1 MIANIITIEAMK
13 RNILILIVSLL
24 LVGCQGDIVYTVFK
38 SLPNVGWEVDSSL
51 CYQPVITDS
60 VADYQML
67 ITIRHTD
74 VYPYQ
79 NLWLFVD
86 IEQDSLLL
94 TRDTIECYMANER
107 GEWLGGGLTVHELPL
122 LYSDNYQFANSG
134 EYQISITQG
143 MREDTLVG
151 IKEVGVKI
159 IRNEQK

>member
-1 MIANIITIEAMK
+1 MIANITTKAMR
-13 RNILILIVSLL
+13 RNILILITSLL
-24 LVGCQGDIVYTVFK
+24 LVGCQGDIVYTAFNT
-38 SLPNVGWEVDSSL
+38 LPNAGWEADSSL
-51 CYQPVITDS
+51 CYQPTITDS
-60 VADYQML
+60 VSDYQML

-74 VYPYQ
+74 AYPYQ

-86 IEQDSLLL
+86 IEKDSVSLR
-94 TRDTIECYMANER
+94 RDTIECYMANER
-107 GEWLGGGLTVHELPL
+107 GEWLGGGLSIHELPL
-122 LYSDNYQFANSG
+122 LYSDSYQFANSG

>member
-1 MIANIITIEAMK
+1 MRKNFLLLIT
-13 RNILILIVSLL
+13 SLL
-24 LVGCQGDIVYTVFK
+24 LVGCQGDIVYTAFK
-38 SLPNVGWEVDSSL
+38 TLPNTGWESDSSL
-51 CYQPVITDS
+51 CYQPVIADS
-60 VADYQML
+60 ILNCQML

-74 VYPYQ
+74 AYPYQ

-86 IEQDSLLL
+86 IQKDSIPV

-107 GEWLGGGLTVHELPL
+107 GEWLGGGLSIHELPL
-122 LYSDNYQFANSG
+122 LYNDNYQFARIG

-143 MREDTLVG
+143 MREDTLIG

>member
-38 SLPNVGWEVDSSL
+38 SLPNVGWEADSSL

-60 VADYQML
+60 IADYQML

-122 LYSDNYQFANSG
+122 LYSDSYQFANSG

-143 MREDTLVG
+143 MREDTLIG

>member
-38 SLPNVGWEVDSSL
+38 SLPNVGWESDSSL

-79 NLWLFVD
+79 NLWLFV
-86 IEQDSLLL
+86 
-94 TRDTIECYMANER
+94 
-107 GEWLGGGLTVHELPL
+107 P
-122 LYSDNYQFANSG
+122 
-134 EYQISITQG
+134 
-143 MREDTLVG
+143 
-151 IKEVGVKI
+151 
-159 IRNEQK
+159 

>member
-13 RNILILIVSLL
+13 KNILILITSLL
-24 LVGCQGDIVYTVFK
+24 LVGCQGDIVYTAFK
-38 SLPNVGWEVDSSL
+38 TLPNTGWEADSSL
-51 CYQPVITDS
+51 CYQPLIADS
-60 VADYQML
+60 ILNCQML

-74 VYPYQ
+74 AYPYQ

-86 IEQDSLLL
+86 IQKDSVPL

-122 LYSDNYQFANSG
+122 LYSNSYQFANSG

-151 IKEVGVKI
+151 I
-159 IRNEQK
+159 

>member
-1 MIANIITIEAMK
+1 MIANIITTKAMR

-38 SLPNVGWEVDSSL
+38 SLPNVGWEADSSL
-51 CYQPVITDS
+51 CYQPLIADS
-60 VADYQML
+60 ILNCQML

-74 VYPYQ
+74 AYPYQ

-86 IEQDSLLL
+86 IQKDSVPL

-107 GEWLGGGLTVHELPL
+107 GEWLGGGLSIHELPL
-122 LYSDNYQFANSG
+122 LYSDNYQFTNSG
-134 EYQISITQG
+134 EHQISITQG

>member
-38 SLPNVGWEVDSSL
+38 SLPNVGWEADSSL

-122 LYSDNYQFANSG
+122 LYSENYQFSNSG

>member
-1 MIANIITIEAMK
+1 MIVNIITIEAMK
-13 RNILILIVSLL
+13 RNILILITSLL

-38 SLPNVGWEVDSSL
+38 SLPNVGWEADSSL

-122 LYSDNYQFANSG
+122 LYSDRYQFANSG

>member
-1 MIANIITIEAMK
+1 MRKNFLLLIT
-13 RNILILIVSLL
+13 SLL
-24 LVGCQGDIVYTVFK
+24 LVGCQGDIVYTAFK
-38 SLPNVGWEVDSSL
+38 TIPNTGWESDSSL
-51 CYQPVITDS
+51 CYQPVIADS
-60 VADYQML
+60 ILNCQML

-74 VYPYQ
+74 AYPYQ

-86 IEQDSLLL
+86 IQKDSIPV

-107 GEWLGGGLTVHELPL
+107 GEWLGGGLSIHELPL
-122 LYSDNYQFANSG
+122 LYNDNYQFARIG

-143 MREDTLVG
+143 MREDTLIG

>member
-1 MIANIITIEAMK
+1 MK

-24 LVGCQGDIVYTVFK
+24 LVGCQGDIVYTTFK
-38 SLPNVGWEVDSSL
+38 SLPLVGWEADSSL
-51 CYQPVITDS
+51 CYNPVITDS

-74 VYPYQ
+74 AYPYQ

-86 IEQDSLLL
+86 IEKDSIQI

-107 GEWLGGGLTVHELPL
+107 GEWLGGGLTVRELPL
-122 LYSDNYQFANSG
+122 LYSADYQFASSG
-134 EYQISITQG
+134 EYHISITQG
-143 MREDTLVG
+143 MRNDTLIG

>member
-1 MIANIITIEAMK
+1 MK

-38 SLPNVGWEVDSSL
+38 SLPNVGWEADSSL

-74 VYPYQ
+74 AYPYQ

-122 LYSDNYQFANSG
+122 LYSENYRFANSG

>member
-13 RNILILIVSLL
+13 RNILILITSLL

-38 SLPNVGWEVDSSL
+38 SLPNVGWEADSSL

-107 GEWLGGGLTVHELPL
+107 GEWLGGGLSIHELPL
-122 LYSDNYQFANSG
+122 LYSDNYQFTNSG
-134 EYQISITQG
+134 EHQISITQG

>member
-1 MIANIITIEAMK
+1 
-13 RNILILIVSLL
+13 
-24 LVGCQGDIVYTVFK
+24 
-38 SLPNVGWEVDSSL
+38 
-51 CYQPVITDS
+51 
-60 VADYQML
+60 ML

-74 VYPYQ
+74 AYPYQ

-86 IEQDSLLL
+86 IQKDSIPV

-107 GEWLGGGLTVHELPL
+107 GEWLGGGLSIHELPL
-122 LYSDNYQFANSG
+122 LYNDNYQFASIG

-143 MREDTLVG
+143 MREDTLIG

>member
-1 MIANIITIEAMK
+1 MRKNFLLLIT
-13 RNILILIVSLL
+13 SLL
-24 LVGCQGDIVYTVFK
+24 LVGCQGDIVYTAFK
-38 SLPNVGWEVDSSL
+38 TLPNTGWESDSSL
-51 CYQPVITDS
+51 CYQPVIVDS
-60 VADYQML
+60 ILNCQML

-74 VYPYQ
+74 AYPYQ

-86 IEQDSLLL
+86 IQKDSIPV

-107 GEWLGGGLTVHELPL
+107 GEWLGGGLSIHELPL
-122 LYSDNYQFANSG
+122 LYNDNYQFARIG

-143 MREDTLVG
+143 MREDTLIG

>member
-13 RNILILIVSLL
+13 RNILILITSLL

-38 SLPNVGWEVDSSL
+38 SLPNVGWEADSSL

-60 VADYQML
+60 IADYQML

-74 VYPYQ
+74 AYPYQ

-86 IEQDSLLL
+86 IQKDSVPL

-107 GEWLGGGLTVHELPL
+107 GEWLGGGLSIHELPL
-122 LYSDNYQFANSG
+122 LYSDNYQFTNSG
-134 EYQISITQG
+134 EHQISITQG

>member
-24 LVGCQGDIVYTVFK
+24 LVSCQGDIVYTAFNT
-38 SLPNVGWEVDSSL
+38 LPNAGWEADSSL
-51 CYQPVITDS
+51 CYQPTITDS
-60 VADYQML
+60 VSDYQML

-74 VYPYQ
+74 AYPYQ

-86 IEQDSLLL
+86 IKKDSVLLR
-94 TRDTIECYMANER
+94 RDTIECYMANER
-107 GEWLGGGLTVHELPL
+107 GEWLGGGLSIHELPL
-122 LYSDNYQFANSG
+122 LYSDSYQFANSG
-134 EYQISITQG
+134 EHHISITQG
-143 MREDTLVG
+143 MREDTLIG

>member
-1 MIANIITIEAMK
+1 MRKNFLLLIT
-13 RNILILIVSLL
+13 SLL
-24 LVGCQGDIVYTVFK
+24 LVGCQGDIVYTAFK
-38 SLPNVGWEVDSSL
+38 TLPNTGWESDSSL
-51 CYQPVITDS
+51 CYQPVIADS
-60 VADYQML
+60 ILNCQML

-74 VYPYQ
+74 AYPYQ

-86 IEQDSLLL
+86 IQKDSVPL

-107 GEWLGGGLTVHELPL
+107 GEWLGGGLSIHELPL
-122 LYSDNYQFANSG
+122 LYNDNYQFARIG

-143 MREDTLVG
+143 MREDTLIG

>member
-1 MIANIITIEAMK
+1 M
-13 RNILILIVSLL
+13 
-24 LVGCQGDIVYTVFK
+24 Q
-38 SLPNVGWEVDSSL
+38 
-51 CYQPVITDS
+51 
-60 VADYQML
+60 

-74 VYPYQ
+74 AYPYQ

-86 IEQDSLLL
+86 IEQDSLVL

-122 LYSDNYQFANSG
+122 LYSDHYLFTNSG
-134 EYQISITQG
+134 EYLISITQG
-143 MREDTLVG
+143 MRNDTLIG

>member
-1 MIANIITIEAMK
+1 MIANTITIEAMK

-38 SLPNVGWEVDSSL
+38 SLPNVGWEADSSL

-60 VADYQML
+60 IADYQML

-122 LYSDNYQFANSG
+122 LYSENYQFSNSG

>member
-1 MIANIITIEAMK
+1 M
-13 RNILILIVSLL
+13 
-24 LVGCQGDIVYTVFK
+24 Q
-38 SLPNVGWEVDSSL
+38 
-51 CYQPVITDS
+51 
-60 VADYQML
+60 

-74 VYPYQ
+74 AYPYQ

-86 IEQDSLLL
+86 IEQDSLVL

-122 LYSDNYQFANSG
+122 LYSDHYQFTNSG
-134 EYQISITQG
+134 EYRISITQG
-143 MREDTLVG
+143 MRNDTLIG

>member
-1 MIANIITIEAMK
+1 MR

-38 SLPNVGWEVDSSL
+38 SLPNVGWEADSSL
-51 CYQPVITDS
+51 CYQPLIADS
-60 VADYQML
+60 ILNCQML

-74 VYPYQ
+74 AYPYQ

-86 IEQDSLLL
+86 IQKDSVPL

-107 GEWLGGGLTVHELPL
+107 GEWLGGGLSIHELPL
-122 LYSDNYQFANSG
+122 LYSDNYQFTNSG
-134 EYQISITQG
+134 EHQISITQG

>member
-1 MIANIITIEAMK
+1 MIANIITTEAMR
-13 RNILILIVSLL
+13 RNILILITSLL
-24 LVGCQGDIVYTVFK
+24 LVGCQGGIIYTAFK
-38 SLPNVGWEVDSSL
+38 TLPNTGWEADSSL

-60 VADYQML
+60 IVDCQMQ

-74 VYPYQ
+74 AYPYQ

-122 LYSDNYQFANSG
+122 LYSDHYLFTNSG
-134 EYQISITQG
+134 EYRISITQG
-143 MREDTLVG
+143 MRNDTLTG

>member
-38 SLPNVGWEVDSSL
+38 SLPNVGWEADSSL
-51 CYQPVITDS
+51 CYQPVVTDS
-60 VADYQML
+60 VVDYQML

-122 LYSDNYQFANSG
+122 LYSENYQFGNSG